1 MTLYAEVI
9 LPLPLAGTFTY
20 EIPESLTGHIRPGQ
34 RVLVQFGKKKFYTAI
49 VESLTPRKPDGY
61 ETKPLIMAL
70 DEDPILRHPQLRL
83 WQWVA
88 DYYLCSVGE
97 VMKAALP
104 AALKVESETFIELSP
119 DYDEIPIEN
128 LSERE
133 AVILQILEHHGKR
146 MSVAEIEKAT
156 GYTNVSLTAA
166 RMLERK
172 ILMVSEKLVERYVA
186 RRITY
191 VAVNADRGD
200 SDRLHAMFDSVSR
213 ARKQQTALLALL
225 EMSAFMQ
232 PGTEL
237 KEVTLTDLLE
247 RTSLTRPI
255 ISELERKGIV
265 RIYKREISRFA
276 PSGLTASPLPT
287 LSDAQ
292 QTALTALHSSWNEK
306 DVTLLHGVTSSGKT
320 EIYIHLIDHVMKQR
334 RQVLYLVPEIALTTQ
349 LTDRLQRVFGNKVI
363 VYHSKFSDN
372 ERVDL
377 YRRIL
382 TSSEPAVIVGP
393 RSAVFLPFADLGLVI
408 VDEEHE
414 SSYKQQDPA
423 PRYNG
428 RDTSIMLAKMHG
440 AKVLLGSATPAIDT
454 YYKALSGRY
463 GLVTLSERFGGVR
476 LPEIKLIDTK
486 AASRARLMN
495 GALAGETIS
504 LIRRS
509 LSEGAQSIIF
519 LNRRG
524 YAPVAQ
530 CRLCAWTP
538 KCEHCDVS
546 LTYHK
551 RIDRL
556 VCHYCGAIYP
566 LPVTCPACREPAIE
580 VHGYGTERMEDEI
593 GSAFSDEKVLRMD
606 LDTTRNKDGY
616 QKIIAEFSRGNAG
629 ILVGTQMVTKGLDFD
644 RVRTVAIV
652 NTDALINQP
661 DFRASE
667 RAFNMISQV
676 AGRAGRRDTQGIVA
690 IQTRTP
696 EHPIFPFIISHDYR
710 GFYENQIEERRAFF
724 YPPFT
729 RLIYIYIKHRDPRD
743 LDELASL
750 YAGRLRQLFGNRV
763 FGPEEPVVA
772 RVQTFFIRKI
782 MLKIEVSASMKRVKE
797 ILRATLE
804 EMHASRVRAVKSAI
818 VYYDVDPM

>member
-1 MTLYAEVI
+1 
-9 LPLPLAGTFTY
+9 
-20 EIPESLTGHIRPGQ
+20 
-34 RVLVQFGKKKFYTAI
+34 
-49 VESLTPRKPDGY
+49 
-61 ETKPLIMAL
+61 
-70 DEDPILRHPQLRL
+70 
-83 WQWVA
+83 
-88 DYYLCSVGE
+88 
-97 VMKAALP
+97 
-104 AALKVESETFIELSP
+104 
-119 DYDEIPIEN
+119 
-128 LSERE
+128 
-133 AVILQILEHHGKR
+133 
-146 MSVAEIEKAT
+146 
-156 GYTNVSLTAA
+156 
-166 RMLERK
+166 MLFR
-172 ILMVSEKLVERYVA
+172 S
-186 RRITY
+186 
-191 VAVNADRGD
+191 
-200 SDRLHAMFDSVSR
+200 
-213 ARKQQTALLALL
+213 
-225 EMSAFMQ
+225 
-232 PGTEL
+232 
-237 KEVTLTDLLE
+237 
-247 RTSLTRPI
+247 
-255 ISELERKGIV
+255 
-265 RIYKREISRFA
+265 
-276 PSGLTASPLPT
+276 
-287 LSDAQ
+287 
-292 QTALTALHSSWNEK
+292 
-306 DVTLLHGVTSSGKT
+306 TLLHGVTSSGKT
-320 EIYIHLIDHVMKQR
+320 EIYIHLIDHVIKQR

-349 LTDRLQRVFGNKVI
+349 LTDRLQRVFGSKVI

-393 RSAVFLPFADLGLVI
+393 RSAIFLPFADLGLVI

-428 RDTSIMLAKMHG
+428 RDSSIMLAKMHG

-495 GALAGETIS
+495 GALASETVS

-556 VCHYCGAIYP
+556 VCHYCGAVYP

-616 QKIIAEFSRGNAG
+616 QKIITEFSRGNAG

-652 NTDALINQP
+652 NTDALVNQP

-696 EHPIFPFIISHDYR
+696 EHPIFPFVISHDYR

-782 MLKIEVSASMKRVKE
+782 MLKIEVSASMKKVKE